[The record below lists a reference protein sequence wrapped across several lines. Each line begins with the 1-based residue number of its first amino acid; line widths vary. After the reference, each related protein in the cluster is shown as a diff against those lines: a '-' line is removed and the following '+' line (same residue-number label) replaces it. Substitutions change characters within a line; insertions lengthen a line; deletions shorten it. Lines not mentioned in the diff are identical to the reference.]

1 MLIASDIKRT
11 AKVMARL
18 DITYAKELAGAEAKF
33 CIRGVARKLGVGI
46 SVVQHVIAESRVR

>member
-1 MLIASDIKRT
+1 MLIVSDIKRT
-11 AKVMARL
+11 AKVLARHG
-18 DITYAKELAGAEAKF
+18 IAYAKELARAESKF